1 MDAATLEDV
10 LEEIHN
16 FFISDVVH
24 VKACSIE
31 GGELPTDVAAHV
43 KGGAW
48 YAIEGSSQ
56 NDGLHLHPATDLT
69 DETFDG
75 TVTTLAVPRTL
86 LRLCEDIFAWKA
98 DYLAGR
104 GKALASPYNSE
115 SFGGYTYN
123 RKDFTSGGSGWRQAF
138 AQDLNRWRKI

>member
-16 FFISDVVH
+16 FFISEVVH
-24 VKACSIE
+24 VKDCTID
-31 GGELPTDVAAHV
+31 GGELPKGVAAHI
-43 KGGAW
+43 KSGAW
-48 YAIEGSSQ
+48 YAIEGSAA

-104 GKALASPYNSE
+104 GKALQSGFASE
-115 SFGGYTYN
+115 SFGGYSYT
-123 RKDFTSGGSGWRQAF
+123 RKDMADSGSGWRQAF
-138 AQDLNRWRKI
+138 AADLNRWRKI

>member
-16 FFISDVVH
+16 FFISEVVH
-24 VKACSIE
+24 VTACPIE
-31 GGELPTDVAAHV
+31 GGELPADVAAHV
-43 KGGAW
+43 KRGAW

-86 LRLCEDIFAWKA
+86 LRLCEDIYAWKA

-104 GKALASPYNSE
+104 GKALQSGFASE
-115 SFGGYTYN
+115 SFGGYTYS